1 MYPNYLK
8 NKIINRKNKLKNFDL
23 IILMNNHK
31 KTEEILIKNLNKT
44 LSPKFIY
51 DCWNIVQKETVVFF
65 IYKYMSLSNYY
76 F

>member
-1 MYPNYLK
+1 
-8 NKIINRKNKLKNFDL
+8 
-23 IILMNNHK
+23 MNNHK

-51 DCWNIVQKETVVFF
+51 DCWNIVQKETVEYFN
-65 IYKYMSLSNYY
+65 YKYMSLSKNY